1 MIAEAALQD
10 VKENSDIVMVAQS
23 LGLAVT
29 RKGKDHFAK
38 CPFHADADASLSI
51 NRAKGVYHCF
61 GCDAKGNVIQLVQH
75 MEKVGFPEAV
85 RRLANTGSAAPMASI
100 AHKAP
105 SAQSAPATYN
115 VPTASPAP
123 TPAERKELLAHA
135 WASFRSS
142 YGRTGDGRRY
152 LEEERGLVKMSNIE
166 IGFCP
171 ADFGAK
177 FDASTRQRL
186 QSVGIIGSTG
196 HAHFADCVTFALRGP
211 DGEVLGVYGRKV
223 RGQGKHFYLP
233 GKREGL
239 FFRRTP
245 DAESVVVTESVLDA
259 LTVMEHY
266 GHDVLALHGVNGFTQ
281 EHSDFLADYR
291 RVYLLLDGDLAGLSA
306 AHQLSQRLAGTR
318 KKIHMVEL
326 PDDADPN
333 SFLLDAST
341 RPERLAW
348 LGSQLVAIEPV
359 ERKMKLV
366 EERGILVAKGGA
378 AEYAVQGLGT
388 QGMDRLKV
396 VIRATLPNNP
406 SAFYLDTPDLYS
418 RKARASFVDGIR
430 EELGLGEEDAQDDVK
445 SLVTL
450 LEAERLRMTEASS
463 DVAKVP
469 EMTEAERAEALAY
482 LRSPTLID
490 DIQKDLDL
498 FLVGEE
504 DTKVVAYLGAVS
516 RLLDKPLGILV
527 VSRSSAGKTRL
538 QEAVCS
544 LTPPEALLSFTRITG
559 QTLFYGDPDSLRHK
573 VLTIEEEGGMEQA
586 IYSIR
591 TLQSSQR
598 LSLGT
603 TRNDPKTG
611 RIRQESYTVEG
622 PVFIMIS
629 TTNPD
634 ALGGETRNRFVVLT
648 IDESEEQTRR
658 ILEAAMRAHTLEG
671 RIDAVRRRKATQRHY
686 NIQRLLRPV
695 EVVNPYAT
703 FLDYS
708 ISKLQMRREQAKYA
722 CLIDSV
728 ALLHQHQREV
738 KTYTVEGEV
747 RPYIEVTV
755 EDIALANRLA
765 QTFFPNSTDEL
776 APHTRRLGE
785 EISKLV
791 ESKGGDVSFTRR
803 ELRDSSGW
811 SDWQI
816 REGLRHLEELEYVS
830 CAAGR
835 NGSLMTYNMVVDVRT
850 ESQRGTLLLTD
861 PSELSRRMAEWKEG
875 QP

>member
-1 MIAEAALQD
+1 MIAEATLQG
-10 VKENSDIVMVAQS
+10 VKDNSDIVMVAQS

-51 NRAKGVYHCF
+51 NRTKGVYHCF
-61 GCDAKGNVIQLVQH
+61 GCNAKGNVIQLVQH
-75 MEKVGFPEAV
+75 MEKTSFPEAV
-85 RRLANTGSAAPMASI
+85 RRLANAGAAAPSPSI

-115 VPTASPAP
+115 VPTASPAM

-142 YGRTGDGRRY
+142 YERTGDGRRY

-177 FDASTRQRL
+177 LDASTRQRL

-196 HAHFADCVTFALRGP
+196 HAHFSDCVVFALRSP
-211 DGEVLGVYGRKV
+211 DGEVLGIYGRKV

-245 DAESVVVTESVLDA
+245 DAESVVVTESVIDA
-259 LTVMEHY
+259 LTVMEY
-266 GHDVLALHGVNGFTQ
+266 FPHDVLALHGVNGFTQ

-291 RVYLLLDGDLAGLSA
+291 RVYLLLDGDHAGLSA
-306 AHQLSQRLAGTR
+306 AHQLAQRLAGPRR
-318 KKIHMVEL
+318 KVHAVEL
-326 PDDADPN
+326 PDDSDPN

-378 AEYAVQGLGT
+378 AEYTVQGLGT

-396 VIRATLPNNP
+396 VVRATLPGNP

-418 RKARASFVDGIR
+418 RKARAAFVDGIR
-430 EELGLGEEDAQDDVK
+430 EELGLAEVDAQDDMK
-445 SLVTL
+445 ALVTL

-469 EMTEAERAEALAY
+469 EMTEAERAEALAL
-482 LRSPTLID
+482 LRSPTLVN
-490 DIQKDLDL
+490 DILRDLDTL
-498 FLVGEE
+498 MVGEE
-504 DTKVVAYLGAVS
+504 ETKLLGYLGSLS

-527 VSRSSAGKTRL
+527 VSRSGAGKTTL
-538 QEAVCS
+538 QEVVCS
-544 LTPPEALLSFTRITG
+544 LVPPESLKQFTRITG
-559 QTLFYGDPDSLRHK
+559 QTLFYGDEDSLRNR
-573 VLTIEEEGGMEQA
+573 VLAIEEEGGMEQA
-586 IYSIR
+586 MYAIR
-591 TLQSSQR
+591 TLQSSQK
-598 LSLGT
+598 LMLAT
-603 TRNDPKTG
+603 KRNDPKTG
-611 RIRQESYTVEG
+611 RIRQETYTVEG
-622 PVFIMIS
+622 PVSIMIS

-658 ILEAAMRAHTLEG
+658 IVETAMRSHTLEG
-671 RIDAVRRRKATQRHY
+671 RMELSRRKKITQRHHGM
-686 NIQRLLRPV
+686 QRMLKPV
-695 EVVNPYAT
+695 EVVNPYAHW
-703 FLDYS
+703 LEYS
-708 ISKLQMRREQAKYA
+708 INRLQMRREQAKYA
-722 CLIDSV
+722 CLIDAV

-738 KTYTVEGEV
+738 KTYTVEDEIH
-747 RPYIEVTV
+747 PYIEVTV

-765 QTFFPNSTDEL
+765 LPFFPNSTDEL

-785 EISKLV
+785 EVSKLV

-803 ELRDSSGW
+803 ELRSFCGW
-811 SDWQI
+811 SDWQV
-816 REGLRHLEELEYVS
+816 REGLKQLEDLEFVS
-830 CAAGR
+830 RMAGR
-835 NGSLMTYNMVVDVRT
+835 NGELITYGMLVDLRT
-850 ESQRGTLLLTD
+850 DPDRGTLLLTD
-861 PSELSRRMAEWKEG
+861 PVELAKRMEEWRNG